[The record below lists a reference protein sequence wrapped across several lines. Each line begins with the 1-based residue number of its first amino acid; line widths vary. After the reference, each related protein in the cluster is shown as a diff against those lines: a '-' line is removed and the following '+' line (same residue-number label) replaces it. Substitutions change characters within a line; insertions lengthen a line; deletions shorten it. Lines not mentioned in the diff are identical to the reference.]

1 MDIKKAT
8 SVQMVTPKYG
18 FAVFETD
25 YNGTPCKPTVHFL
38 IKQTTKLGK
47 TGEYAPWYQMTPGWY
62 VETLLNDKPTV
73 KNLGDEKEVGLYI
86 DYGQDWFI
94 PAGAYSMM
102 WDWLEEYMNNPNAR
116 YSDYEV
122 TSREV
127 W

>member
-25 YNGTPCKPTVHFL
+25 CDGTPCKPTVHFL
-38 IKQTTKLGK
+38 IKQTKEDGS
-47 TGEYAPWYQMTPGWY
+47 APWYQMTPGWY
-62 VETLLNDKPTV
+62 VESLLKDEPTV
-73 KNLGDEKEVGLYI
+73 KNLGDQKEVGLYI
-86 DYGQDWFI
+86 DYGQNWFI

-102 WDWLEEYMNNPNAR
+102 WDWLEEYMNNPYAR
-116 YSDYEV
+116 YSDHEV
-122 TSREV
+122 TNSEV